1 MNSELTALA
10 ASGATT
16 LVTLMA
22 TDSWT
27 HARLLVSRFLARN
40 GSDPT
45 ALADMDHSRTRLVDS
60 DTADVEG
67 ATRELVDQW
76 RTQLTQAVTAGTA
89 TSEELRDLL
98 NSLRDLACAA
108 APGRGTV
115 HNEVNGGVQNAPVIQ
130 AGRISG
136 LTVRIQHPRDGGA

>member
-16 LVTLMA
+16 LVSLMA

-27 HARLLVSRFLARN
+27 HARQLAGRFLARS
-40 GSDPT
+40 GSGGT
-45 ALADMDHSRTRLVDS
+45 ALADLDHTRTRLVNS
-60 DTADVEG
+60 DTADVER
-67 ATRELVDQW
+67 AARELVDQW
-76 RTQLTQAVTAGTA
+76 RTQLVRSVTSGLA
-89 TSEELRDLL
+89 TSRELRDLL
-98 NSLRDLACAA
+98 NSLRRLADTA
-108 APGRGTV
+108 APGQCTV

-136 LTVRIQHPRDGGA
+136 LTVHVQHPQDGRD